1 MKGIFNLFLILIT
14 SLPAFAQSELTVEI
28 STKRLMR
35 DVYFLASDSLGGRKF
50 PQMGSEIAA
59 NYIAS
64 EFEAAN
70 LKPLPQNPNKYFQVM
85 PVTKLD
91 RGETRIFADEI
102 PPITGIYYSF
112 ASNKP
117 IIDSLTQ
124 PIKYWGSSVPLH
136 QNIGDTLVHIYAKNI
151 DDAVANLQSITSQT
165 NAKAFAISL
174 PQKKNKRFIR
184 REFSATHYKYPNS
197 MIRSR
202 SNDWL
207 YHQLPNTND
216 SLRVFMFSEKTLNSI
231 YGQTIKD
238 LSKQS
243 KKASRK
249 GDSNTFPTAHLTYKT
264 NFYIKTDTLY
274 DKNVI
279 GYIEGTDLKDEV
291 LIVGGHYDHVG
302 RMPDGVCLGADDNA
316 SGTAGVMELAR
327 MCAQAQTN
335 GFEFRRSVMFA
346 AFAAE
351 ESGLNGSMYYVNNP
365 VFPLEKTVMIINMDM
380 IGRSDNKPTKNGYVS
395 TWAIGRGSVK
405 RPAKRLI
412 RKIDRQM
419 DSTNFYLKQDFPE
432 NVMWFMGSDH
442 YPFYRKGI
450 PALIVTTG
458 THDDYHTPAD
468 TPDKINYKNM
478 ANVLKAMF
486 ALITDV
492 ASEPDKYPAK
502 VEKLKN

>member
-1 MKGIFNLFLILIT
+1 MKGIFNLFFILIA
-14 SLPAFAQSELTVEI
+14 SLPAFAQSNLTVEI

-64 EFEAAN
+64 EFEAAS
-70 LKPLPQNPNKYFQVM
+70 LKPIPNNPNKYFQLM

-91 RGETRIFADEI
+91 RGETRIFADDI
-102 PPITGIYYSF
+102 PPIMGIYYSF
-112 ASNKP
+112 ASNNP
-117 IIDSLTQ
+117 ITDSLTQ
-124 PIKYWGSSVPLH
+124 PIRFWGRSMPSH
-136 QNIGDTLVHIYAKNI
+136 QNIGDTIVHIYAKNI
-151 DDAVANLQSITSQT
+151 DDAIANLQSITSQT
-165 NAKAFAISL
+165 NAKVFAISL
-174 PQKKNKRFIR
+174 PEKKNKRFIW
-184 REFSATHYKYPNS
+184 REFSATNYKYPNS
-197 MIRSR
+197 MIRSGAP
-202 SNDWL
+202 NWL
-207 YHQLPNTND
+207 YHHLPNTD
-216 SLRVFMFSEKTLNSI
+216 DTLRVFMFSEKTLNSI
-231 YGQTIKD
+231 YGQSVKG
-238 LSKQS
+238 LNKSA
-243 KKASRK
+243 KKVAGK
-249 GDSNTFPTAHLTYKT
+249 GGTNAFPTAHLTYKT
-264 NFYIKTDTLY
+264 NFYVKTDTLY

-291 LIVGGHYDHVG
+291 LIVGGHFDHVG

-327 MCAQAQTN
+327 MCAQAQSN
-335 GFEFRRSVMFA
+335 GFEFRRSVMFV

-365 VFPLEKTVMIINMDM
+365 IFPLEKTVMIINMDM
-380 IGRSDNKPTKNGYVS
+380 IGRSDNKPNKKGYVS
-395 TWAIGRGSVK
+395 TWAIGRGKVK
-405 RPAKRLI
+405 RPTKRLI

-419 DSTNFYLKQDFPE
+419 DNTNFYLRQDFPE

-442 YPFYRKGI
+442 FPFYRKGI

-458 THDDYHTPAD
+458 SYDDYHKPTD
-468 TPDKINYKNM
+468 TPDKINYENM

-502 VEKLKN
+502 VER